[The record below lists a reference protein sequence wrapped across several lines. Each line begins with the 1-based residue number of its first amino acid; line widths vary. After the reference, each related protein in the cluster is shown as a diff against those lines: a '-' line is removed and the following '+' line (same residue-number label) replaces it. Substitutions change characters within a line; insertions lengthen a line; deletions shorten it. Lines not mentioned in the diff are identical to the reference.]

1 MTEKPVSRRAVILL
15 IAGVAVLPLAA
26 WAVVAVAALLGAM
39 EDAAG
44 ELMLRRIAWLCG
56 ALWAIDLVCLVVV
69 LAINSLSEPPRQE

>member
-1 MTEKPVSRRAVILL
+1 MTEKPVSRRAVVLL

-56 ALWAIDLVCLVVV
+56 ALWAIDLVCLVVA
-69 LAINSLSEPPRQE
+69 LAINSLCEPPRQE